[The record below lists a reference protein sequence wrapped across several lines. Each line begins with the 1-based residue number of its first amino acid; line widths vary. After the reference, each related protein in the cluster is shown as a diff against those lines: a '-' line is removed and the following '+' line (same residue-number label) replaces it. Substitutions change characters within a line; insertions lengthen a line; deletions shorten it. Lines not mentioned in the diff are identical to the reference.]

1 MIEKVFLQHPR
12 SVDEGYF
19 EHMGV
24 AFSFGGRLILVGL
37 ACMVH
42 ALVPA
47 LFVKTA
53 SSKVAELYDCMCLN
67 RNRKRAP
74 VNNYQI

>member
-1 MIEKVFLQHPR
+1 MIEKVFLEHPR

-24 AFSFGGRLILVGL
+24 AFSFSWRLICSGL

-42 ALVPA
+42 ALIPA

-53 SSKVAELYDCMCLN
+53 SNRISELYDCMCLN
-67 RNRKRAP
+67 RNRKLPPAGKIR
-74 VNNYQI
+74 V